1 MAKHRGPQRGYRV
14 PVIVPTF
21 HAPGRGERHE
31 AGGGSEI
38 VSKATG
44 ENTAESFFMSEPT
57 IATRISGATRTD
69 RLQQAVIRYMPA
81 IGRGMAR

>member
-1 MAKHRGPQRGYRV
+1 MAKHRGLQRGYRV

-57 IATRISGATRTD
+57 IAPGFQGPLELTGFSRR
-69 RLQQAVIRYMPA
+69 
-81 IGRGMAR
+81 